1 MKVELENGKLTQ
13 IANFMYGLKL
23 ARKQSRFRRRFIDM
37 LQERAKLV
45 DEDRIELLKEHS
57 NKDENGEPIIHEGS
71 YDVKDM
77 TAFKEDLQELYAE
90 KMVIEGGDN
99 REMIRTIKTALKK
112 FEDVEYD
119 GQESEIYD
127 YLCDQ
132 FGVDDEDN
140 NEKEE
145 EGANEK

>member
-23 ARKQSRFRRRFIDM
+23 VRKQSRFRRRFIDM
-37 LQERAKLV
+37 LQERAILV
-45 DEDRIELLKEHS
+45 DQDRIELLKEHS
-57 NKDENGEPIIHEGS
+57 KKDENREPIIHDDT

-77 TAFKEDLQELYAE
+77 KAFNEDLQELYSE

-99 REMIRTIKTALKK
+99 REMLRTIKAVLKK
-112 FEDVEYD
+112 FEDTEYD
-119 GQESEIYD
+119 GQQSEIYD

-132 FGVDDEDN
+132 FGVDDEEDEN
-140 NEKEE
+140 D
-145 EGANEK
+145 GSG

>member
-1 MKVELENGKLTQ
+1 MKIELENGKLTQ

-23 ARKQSRFRRRFIDM
+23 VRKQSRFRRRFIDM

-45 DEDRIELLKEHS
+45 DQDRIELLKEHS
-57 NKDENGEPIIHEGS
+57 NKDENGEAIVNDGK

-77 TAFKEDLQELYAE
+77 EAFNKDLQELYAE

-99 REMIRTIKTALKK
+99 REMIRTVQQVLKK
-112 FEDVEYD
+112 FEDVEYE

-132 FGVDDEDN
+132 FAVDEEEQEN
-140 NEKEE
+140 E
-145 EGANEK
+145 EGAEEE